1 MTKLAEAGHEP
12 GVAPHP
18 APAPTAQALRPGPE
32 ELGQVYEAHFAF
44 VWRTLGYLGLEGA
57 AREDAA
63 QDVFLVAHRRLTE
76 FEHRASLQTWLYA
89 VTRNVARNHRRG
101 MRRRGPEDPVPFD
114 LASSEPGPEES
125 CQRNEALDF
134 VRTFLDS
141 LDEAKREVFLLCELE
156 QLPAADVAELLGTN
170 PNTVSSRLRL
180 ARAAFQKA
188 VDRHRSKAR

>member
-1 MTKLAEAGHEP
+1 VAVTKLAQAGHEH
-12 GVAPHP
+12 GVAPP
-18 APAPTAQALRPGPE
+18 SAPASGQDRAGPE
-32 ELGQVYEAHFAF
+32 ELGLIYEAHFGF

-63 QDVFLVAHRRLTE
+63 QDVFLVAHRRLPD

-89 VTRNVARNHRRG
+89 VTRNVVRNHRRG
-101 MRRRGPEDPVPFD
+101 VRRRGPEEPVPVE
-114 LASSEPGPEES
+114 LVSSEPGPEES
-125 CQRNEALDF
+125 CQRNEAFDF
-134 VRTFLDS
+134 VRAFLSS

-188 VDRHRSKAR
+188 VDHHRSEAR